1 MKTADFARIR
11 AFLAVA
17 DHFSF
22 SRAADMLGMTSSAVS
37 QIVREFE
44 AHLGQ
49 QLFLRTTRTV
59 SLTEQGALLQERM
72 APLLAEMDHALLQSR
87 DAAGRPAG
95 TVRILAFRS
104 AGEKFILPALPAL
117 RHEFPE
123 INLDITLDDNVK
135 DHVAAGFDLAITIGE
150 VIAQDMIAA
159 PLGGELRQI
168 VVASPAY
175 LSRRGVPAHPR
186 ALLSHECICW
196 RWPGQQHPFPWEFF
210 EEGRWFSVN
219 PIGSVI
225 VNDKPLALR
234 MALVGHG
241 IAFAIEDTVR
251 DHIKAGHLV
260 PLLEAWSAPFPGFYL
275 SYARQRH
282 MSAAT
287 RAVIDRIRSTN

>member
-1 MKTADFARIR
+1 MKPADFARIR

-17 DHFSF
+17 DHLSF

-59 SLTEQGALLQERM
+59 SLTEQGVLLQERM

-87 DAAGRPAG
+87 DASGRPAG

-117 RHEFPE
+117 RREFPE

-175 LSRRGVPAHPR
+175 LSRHGVPAHPR

-210 EEGRWFSVN
+210 EDGRWFSVN
-219 PIGSVI
+219 PTGSLI

-234 MALVGHG
+234 MAVVGHG

-251 DHIKAGHLV
+251 DHIAAGHLV

-275 SYARQRH
+275 CYARQRH

-287 RAVIDRIRSTN
+287 RAVIDRIRSTD